1 MDRTERRLCWLLIWS
16 AILFVFVVGNYIQTR
31 NRVNDQLHALTN
43 ESMVPP
49 STINVKTN

>member
-1 MDRTERRLCWLLIWS
+1 MDKTERRLCGIFICSLLMF
-16 AILFVFVVGNYIQTR
+16 AYVVGNYVQTR
-31 NRVNDQLHALTN
+31 NRINDQLHALTN